1 MLKKCNCGSGELSWW
16 AKDAQGIELARVCG
30 VCEEEK
36 LARFRP
42 EILTGYDQSDV
53 DEPIESDD
61 AIDRSIADYH
71 LNTTMAGRQIA
82 ARQEGQSIGVAT
94 YDDDGFRIDSHYDPE
109 YGTDC

>member
-16 AKDAQGIELARVCG
+16 AKDAQGIELARVCD

-36 LARFRP
+36 LSRFRP

-53 DEPIESDD
+53 DEPIEPEVDVLPDD
-61 AIDRSIADYH
+61 PKLWHGS
-71 LNTTMAGRQIA
+71 
-82 ARQEGQSIGVAT
+82 ARGDEGQSIGVAT